1 MMVIG
6 IFLLTVSS
14 FTGVSASYY
23 FLSGNI
29 GNIPVGSE
37 APHDMAFASS
47 TITKVV
53 LKNDIKQNQSAA
65 TINKMN
71 YLSNE
76 LQLMYS
82 QYTENYAADGFL
94 NHTQEKKEFLTFL
107 KNNPFAQSMLNKL
120 SELEGEEAV
129 AKAMSESFQLGLENL
144 TGKLSENPVI
154 NVASHSIVVGGVNY
168 TVEAQKVKVSPDSNP
183 STLVSYFSESKNQIV
198 DPDIMVLIVP
208 VKAWIFTVGYEYYLF
223 VDYHNG
229 NALTMYNQIW
239 DQIATDSI
247 GYGIETGLSGVIIAG
262 ILALASAGI
271 SIAVAV
277 AIEIVNVVLSVA
289 DFSSNINNL
298 VTAFDST
305 YYLNNGNYFLVGV
318 EQVQFL
324 DGISN
329 SFVYG
334 AWDYSSQTYL
344 EITPP
349 VPEYFDGFSSIVN
362 NLANSYGQNTWIY
375 IYQHVSLPG
384 GY

>member
-1 MMVIG
+1 MPGNTGNVI
-6 IFLLTVSS
+6 
-14 FTGVSASYY
+14 
-23 FLSGNI
+23 
-29 GNIPVGSE
+29 VGSE
-37 APHDMAFASS
+37 TPLEMTFASS
-47 TITKVV
+47 AITKVV
-53 LKNDIKQNQSAA
+53 LKNDTRQNQSVA
-65 TINKMN
+65 TMN
-71 YLSNE
+71 RISYLNSE
-76 LQLMYS
+76 LQLMCAL
-82 QYTENYAADGFL
+82 YTKNYAAESFL
-94 NHTQEKKEFLTFL
+94 NHTSEKRGFLAFL
-107 KNNPFAQSMLNKL
+107 RNSPFAQSTLNKL
-120 SELEGEEAV
+120 AKLEGERTV
-129 AKAMSESFQLGLENL
+129 AKAMSESIPLGFGNV
-144 TGKLSENPVI
+144 TGKLSENAGI
-154 NVASHSIVVGGVNY
+154 NVPSHLIEVGGVNY
-168 TVEAQKVKVSPDSNP
+168 TVEAQKVNVSPNSIP

-208 VKAWIFTVGYEYYLF
+208 IKAWIFTVGYEYHLF
-223 VDYHNG
+223 VEYHNG
-229 NALTMYNQIW
+229 NALMMYNQIW

-289 DFSSNINNL
+289 DFSSNLNNL

-305 YYLNNGNYFLVGV
+305 YYLNDGNYFLVGV

-349 VPEYFDGFSSIVN
+349 VPEYFDGFTGIVN
-362 NLANSYGQNTWIY
+362 NLANSYGQNNWVY
-375 IYQHVSLPG
+375 VYQDVSLPG